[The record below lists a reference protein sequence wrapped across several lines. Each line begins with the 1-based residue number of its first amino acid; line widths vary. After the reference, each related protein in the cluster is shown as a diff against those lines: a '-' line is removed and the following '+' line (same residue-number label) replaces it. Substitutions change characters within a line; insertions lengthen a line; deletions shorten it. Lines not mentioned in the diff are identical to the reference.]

1 MSYSFN
7 GSTQYLSA
15 TPLPVT
21 LGNTFS
27 MSAWFHSSGGAN
39 TNRGLISVYST
50 GNNARCCMKI
60 GSNNLLQA
68 HTQGAVSATRIHSS
82 LTSISLDVWYHGFA
96 VFPNNLLPTIYL
108 NGTIGSTT
116 ININLSFGIGT
127 TAEFA
132 IGLERASTSWFNGLI
147 ANVAIWNTNTISS
160 NEIISLSQG
169 INPSKIRPQ
178 SLVFY
183 SPLIRDFT
191 DIVGGKTI
199 SNNNGVT
206 VADHPRIYY

>member
-7 GSTQYLSA
+7 GTNQFLSA

-27 MSAWFHSSGGAN
+27 MSAWFRSSGGAN
-39 TNRGLISVYST
+39 ANRGLISVYNIGS
-50 GNNARCCMKI
+50 NARCCMKI

-68 HTQGAVSATRIHSS
+68 HTQGAFNATRIHSS

-96 VFPNNLLPTIYL
+96 VFPNNQLPTIYL

-116 ININLSFGIGT
+116 INSALSFGT
-127 TAEFA
+127 PSTQFA
-132 IGLERASTSWFNGLI
+132 IGLERASTSWFNGFI
-147 ANVAIWNTNTISS
+147 ADVAIWNTNTISS

-183 SPLIRDFT
+183 APLIRNLADF
-191 DIVGGKTI
+191 KNKATI
-199 SNNNGVT
+199 TNNNSAT
-206 VADHPRIYY
+206 VANHPRIYY